1 MRQNIERIAWA
12 ILITSFLIFC
22 LLAVGI
28 PLSIRWY
35 IINAT
40 TSREAAIT
48 VVGSAIFVR
57 ESPYAEPLGVA
68 ESRKVKEGSLVEAPD
83 ESSRAIITFFDGSM
97 AIIYGKARVEADKMR
112 SPRFPWSPKPHLI
125 RVKVEEGR
133 VRFVVVSHQDRPL
146 YFEVA
151 TPHTSVFFKEGSYSV
166 EVVGGSTEIAV
177 RDGKALIGSGEEVV
191 TLFKGQRTIVEEG
204 KPPVPPLPAAHNLIK
219 NGDFSEPLLPYW
231 QVVLYK
237 NDPNIRDGEVSVVE
251 EKGRKVLRF
260 YRYGEDGIH
269 TETGVLQMIGK
280 DVRDYE
286 YLSLRFDVK
295 ILYQSLPGGGYL
307 SSEFPLMVRLNY
319 KDIYGF
325 DRFWV
330 HGFYTV
336 EPDPNLKWP
345 ILNGEKIPAGVWY
358 PYETG
363 NLMELLKDTRPA
375 YITSIQIYAS
385 GWNYESYVAEVGLI
399 GQ

>member
-1 MRQNIERIAWA
+1 MRQNIERIAWLV
-12 ILITSFLIFC
+12 LIISFIIFC

-40 TSREAAIT
+40 VAHNASVT
-48 VVGSAIFVR
+48 VIGSAVFVR

-68 ESRKVKEGSLVEAPD
+68 ESRTIREGNSVETPD
-83 ESSRAIITFFDGSM
+83 DSSRAVITFFDGSI
-97 AIIYGKARVEADKMR
+97 AVVYGKAKVEVAKMR
-112 SPRFPWSPKPHLI
+112 SPRFSLSPRPHQITLKI
-125 RVKVEEGR
+125 EKGR
-133 VRFVVVSHQDRPL
+133 VRLVVVPHQERPL
-146 YFEVA
+146 TFQVV
-151 TPHTSVFFKEGSYSV
+151 TPHTFASLKEGGYSV
-166 EVVGGSTEIAV
+166 DVSERSTEITV
-177 RDGKALIGSGEEVV
+177 RDGKALVGLGEELV
-191 TLFKGQRTIVEEG
+191 TLFKGQRTIIEEG

-219 NGDFSEPLLPYW
+219 NGDFKEPLFPYW
-231 QVVLYK
+231 QVILYK
-237 NDPNIRDGEVSVVE
+237 NDPNIQDGKVEIVE
-251 EKGRKVLRF
+251 ERGRRVLRL
-260 YRYGEDGIH
+260 YRRGEDGIH
-269 TETGVLQMIGK
+269 TETGVLQMIER

-286 YLSLRFDVK
+286 YLNLRFDVK
-295 ILYQSLPGGGYL
+295 VVYQSLAGGGYL
-307 SSEFPLMVRLNY
+307 SSEFPLMVRINY

-336 EPDPNLKWP
+336 DPDPALKWP
-345 ILNGEKIPAGVWY
+345 ILNGEKIPSGVWF

-363 NLMELLKDTRPA
+363 NLMEILKDARPA

-385 GWNYESYVAEVGLI
+385 GWNYESYVADVGLI